1 MINTIDM
8 KWTEVIDPKYL
19 PYTRNRVLAQDEYGN
34 IGVVYWN
41 NYDWVYHLP
50 NNDDEINMPG
60 KIVSWIIID

>member
-19 PYTRNRVLAQDEYGN
+19 PYTSNRVLAQDEYGN

-41 NYDWVYHLP
+41 GRGWVY
-50 NNDDEINMPG
+50 DVDRKINMPG